1 MIESIRKSLAC
12 DFRNIQTRL
21 GHASRASI
29 DEVFQMIRNLPLTD
43 LACLYK
49 DYAKQ
54 LCSCPSAGEVAHLG
68 DLEFITAGDPVAIQ
82 SLKQAIG
89 FFSRLHANVD
99 QETQLSQLR
108 ETAVRFESDV
118 DLNLTAVELEH
129 ARYFIRRMIG
139 RRPPDVRNLR
149 FRHGPGAVATR
160 EKGAEKLYFRQTFMK
175 VDAYLGYD
183 SEVLLRLPHQPLR
196 ALERTDPITRVIAVP
211 KDALKIRTI
220 SCEPLTMQ
228 FFQQGLMDELY
239 RRMFRRPGNHF
250 PFEDQ
255 ARALHLARLGSECTS
270 WGRSAQP
277 CTIDLSNASDDV
289 KIKHVEA
296 LFPAEWA
303 ECLLAFRSEEAWF
316 PKLDHVSVLKT
327 FAPMGAATC
336 FPVESLVFASLRY
349 AAERTTGRRVAGADW
364 TQVGDDT
371 ITPAFTFSAV
381 CDLYTRAGFH
391 LNVSKSC
398 GPEVRFRESCG
409 GEFFEGVDVS
419 IVRPRLLPKFNTFH
433 ATAPTVQL
441 VSALNSREFRQT
453 SQLIANTIRGPV
465 AIGDG
470 PAYAP
475 AGYHYP
481 CIGRRRYN
489 VKWQRWEQQTMVE
502 IPWGGTLLSD
512 VEGWEPLYNWFTS
525 HWRSETRFSNGRTKS
540 VRTWLPCQVSD
551 A

>member
-21 GHASRASI
+21 GHASRTSI
-29 DEVFQMIRNLPLTD
+29 DQVFQMIRNASLTD
-43 LACLYK
+43 LANLYK
-49 DYAKQ
+49 EYVKQ
-54 LCSCPSAGEVAHLG
+54 LCSRPSAGEVAYIG
-68 DLEFITAGDPVAIQ
+68 DLEFVTAGDPVAIQ
-82 SLKQAIG
+82 ALKQGLG

-99 QETQLSQLR
+99 QETQLAQLR
-108 ETAVRFESDV
+108 DTADRLSSDV
-118 DLNLTAVELEH
+118 ELHLTAVELDH

-139 RRPPDVRNLR
+139 GRPPEIRSLR

-160 EKGAEKLYFRQTFMK
+160 EKGLEKLYFKSTFMK

-183 SEVLLRLPHQPLR
+183 SEALLRLPHQPLR
-196 ALERTDPITRVIAVP
+196 ALDRIDPVTRVIAVP

-228 FFQQGLMDELY
+228 FLQQGLMDELY
-239 RRMFRRPGNHF
+239 RRMFRRPGAHF

-255 ARALHLARLGSECTS
+255 ARALSLARLGSECHQ
-270 WGRSAQP
+270 WGRSTQP

-296 LFPAEWA
+296 LFPTEWA
-303 ECLLAFRSEEAWF
+303 ECLLAFRSDAAWF
-316 PKLDHVSVLKT
+316 PMLDQEVTLNT

-336 FPVESLVFASLRY
+336 FPVESLVFAALRY
-349 AAERTTGRRVAGADW
+349 AADRTTGRRVAGSDW

-371 ITPAFTFSAV
+371 ITAAYTFSAV
-381 CDLYTRAGFH
+381 CDLYERAGFH
-391 LNVSKSC
+391 LNVSKCC

-409 GEFFEGVDVS
+409 GEFFEGEDVS
-419 IVRPRLLPKFNTFH
+419 IVRPRILPKFHTFY

-441 VSALNSREFRQT
+441 VSALNARSFRQT
-453 SQLIANTIRGPV
+453 AQLIADTIRGPV

-481 CIGRRRYN
+481 CLGRRRYN
-489 VKWQRWEQQTMVE
+489 ERWQRWEQQTMVE
-502 IPWGGTLLSD
+502 IPWGGTLLSA

-540 VRTWLPCQVSD
+540 VRTWLPCQVMD